1 MQFRRLV
8 RVRTPGSGSGRSL
21 GLAGFRRGPSS
32 PRQPVSRPTAAVR
45 AITSCSRAAPGPP
58 AFVVDA
64 DFQASQQGDWLG
76 VAPRS
81 LAQARRRCFHGDG
94 GHAPGVVGD
103 HLVTVCGCDHQD
115 LGRTGGCR
123 LPREAAQPLRL
134 FLRATLEGV
143 HYVVAGQKDGW
154 QVADSHSATKGD
166 GRCISSRSPGRS
178 RRGRALIASH
188 ASAASGDRKNSVRS
202 ARTWREAVVTLLRT
216 NAVTLVPAAAT
227 ARSMSARSSGVAL
240 TSDTLTAAA
249 VLVSL
254 HCSANV
260 RRGTARRHLP
270 LSVLLVRIPPTQ
282 CAGL

>member
-1 MQFRRLV
+1 MARRYPD
-8 RVRTPGSGSGRSL
+8 RRP
-21 GLAGFRRGPSS
+21 AG
-32 PRQPVSRPTAAVR
+32 
-45 AITSCSRAAPGPP
+45 
-58 AFVVDA
+58 
-64 DFQASQQGDWLG
+64 G
-76 VAPRS
+76 V
-81 LAQARRRCFHGDG
+81 RRCFHGDG
-94 GHAPGVVGD
+94 GHALGVVGD

-115 LGRTGGCR
+115 LSRTGGCR

-154 QVADSHSATKGD
+154 KVADSHFATKGD

-216 NAVTLVPAAAT
+216 NAVTLVPAVAT
-227 ARSMSARSSGVAL
+227 ARSISARSSGVAL
-240 TSDTLTAAA
+240 NSIR
-249 VLVSL
+249 SL
-254 HCSANV
+254 
-260 RRGTARRHLP
+260 RRGSGRPALFGQCTARTARRHLS
-270 LSVLLVRIPPTQ
+270 LSVLLVRIPPTH